1 METRKRPV
9 LVRRSEQLPE
19 PAQARSRAR
28 RAALLDATLA
38 TFAADGYERT
48 SVSAVCERAGLPVG
62 TFYQHFRSK
71 RQMLLALMDE
81 LVHRLDGLDLQLGG
95 DDPKS
100 AIRHLLEGA
109 FAVERRYVGA
119 HRAWREAALVDAEIA
134 RRQRAIRLW
143 TSSRVAAALRAMQ
156 RMANA
161 RRDVDVDT
169 LAPVLDE
176 LFWSLLLQPSLHRA
190 AARARTLRAVTR
202 LVHHA
207 MFHDPDDE
215 EHHGRWGS
223 P

>member
-1 METRKRPV
+1 VRTRKRPV

-19 PAQARSRAR
+19 PAQERSRGR
-28 RAALLDATLA
+28 RADLLNAALA

-48 SVSAVCERAGLPVG
+48 SVSALCERAGLPVG

-100 AIRHLLEGA
+100 AIRRLLEGA
-109 FAVERRYVGA
+109 FAVEHRYIGA

-143 TSSRVAAALRAMQ
+143 TSSRVAFALRLMQ
-156 RMANA
+156 RMPHA
-161 RRDVDVDT
+161 RPEVDVDT

-176 LFWSLLLQPSLHRA
+176 VFWSLLFQPSLHRA
-190 AARARTLRAVTR
+190 DERARMLRAVTR
-202 LVHHA
+202 LVYHA
-207 MFHDPDDE
+207 MFRDPND
-215 EHHGRWGS
+215 
-223 P
+223 